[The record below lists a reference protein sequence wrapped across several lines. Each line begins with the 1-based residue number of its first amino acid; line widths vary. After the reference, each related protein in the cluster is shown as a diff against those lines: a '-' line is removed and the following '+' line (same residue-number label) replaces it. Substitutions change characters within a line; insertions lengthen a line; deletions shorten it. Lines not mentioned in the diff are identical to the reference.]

1 MSCPSHLVSR
11 CLGIKAF
18 ALKSPNSHASGET
31 HSACETGS
39 VSLLGIDAFGLSPIL
54 RPCLTSVHL
63 GPQSESLT
71 NPSKV
76 IVVPPFAVA
85 HGAEPP
91 EVFPPLPLL
100 RQELNG
106 CSCCHTPYML
116 HQRFLPAHTKE
127 HLRCTGQKCRPSD
140 VCLWKSGCLEA
151 QEASVAEEEVE

>member
-1 MSCPSHLVSR
+1 MSCPGHLVSR

-39 VSLLGIDAFGLSPIL
+39 VSLLDIDAFGLSQIL

-100 RQELNG
+100 GQELNG
-106 CSCCHTPYML
+106 CFVVIRHICSIKGFC
-116 HQRFLPAHTKE
+116 LPRPRNMCVALVRNVDPPMCVFGKAVVSKHRRQAL
-127 HLRCTGQKCRPSD
+127 LRK
-140 VCLWKSGCLEA
+140 K
-151 QEASVAEEEVE
+151 